1 MKECI
6 SEKQRLYHLVA
17 EQYVIAD
24 LESGTMDDAKELRER
39 ICEKIYG
46 FIESENFEAVFSISA
61 GVTRAEITR
70 EGYEEFRKKVKFSL
84 KQARTMGKNSFYV
97 FREEDYNVFLRK
109 EKIVGAF
116 RNAIANGYQGIEVYY
131 QPITDCM
138 SEKIIGAEAL
148 MRFTMTSAAGEESI
162 SPVEFIPL
170 LEETGLIIPAG
181 RFVLNEAA
189 KTCSEIGRRIPHFRM
204 NVNVSCV
211 QIMQG
216 NIERD
221 VRDVVKKYGLEPECL
236 CIEMTES
243 GFMDMTAAFCSFR
256 ESLSQNNIQFV
267 IDDFGTG
274 YSNLHCISDM
284 NPSYIKLDRMFTA
297 KSMNSE
303 KYYQLFTNIISM
315 VHSINIKICAEGIE
329 QRDWCEKM
337 QEMKVDFLQGYYFGR
352 PCNKRDFFEQLGRQD

>member
-1 MKECI
+1 M
-6 SEKQRLYHLVA
+6 
-17 EQYVIAD
+17 
-24 LESGTMDDAKELRER
+24 
-39 ICEKIYG
+39 
-46 FIESENFEAVFSISA
+46 
-61 GVTRAEITR
+61 
-70 EGYEEFRKKVKFSL
+70 
-84 KQARTMGKNSFYV
+84 
-97 FREEDYNVFLRK
+97 
-109 EKIVGAF
+109 
-116 RNAIANGYQGIEVYY
+116 
-131 QPITDCM
+131 
-138 SEKIIGAEAL
+138 
-148 MRFTMTSAAGEESI
+148 
-162 SPVEFIPL
+162 